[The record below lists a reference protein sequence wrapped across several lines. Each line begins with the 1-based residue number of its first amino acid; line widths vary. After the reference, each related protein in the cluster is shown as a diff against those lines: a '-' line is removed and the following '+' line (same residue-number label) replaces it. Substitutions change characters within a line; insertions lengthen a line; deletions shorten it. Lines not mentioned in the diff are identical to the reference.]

1 MNKTIT
7 MKEAADFIQLAID
20 AGSLPPV
27 LLGEAGIGK
36 SSLIKNI
43 AHNRYHSEAFV
54 LSMNTMAD
62 RSDLTGVR
70 LMPTADKKSYEQR
83 AFPHETVMEA
93 ISYAKQNPKKPVI
106 LFTDEFNRATDDIT
120 SATFQLITERRLG
133 SVKLPSNIKIIAA
146 GNDRGNVTAVDSA
159 SVSRLTVFH
168 VVPDLETYLEV
179 NPLLNSYLKDWLTKN
194 PKMLVSIP
202 VEEDDI
208 IDDDDDPDSPD
219 NDDQPVKLT
228 VTSDEIEQF
237 SQITT
242 PRTLTSLS
250 NMLNKIG
257 LDGSHTDKELGKF
270 TDILEGSTF
279 DEDTSKLDILVEG
292 AIGNTPAKESFI
304 DYMQRSY
311 DALTNIA
318 TNSTGASAF
327 TDPTKELDIEK
338 PVIDNVKELIQDA
351 KDTSDIETY
360 AENANQNNPD
370 LFGRL
375 ITWLMYRPNSNAVS
389 DNNDNQLEK
398 ITTLIQTGLNLIA
411 FNANL
416 RKIFVKILSNSDQPI
431 SETYPELVDMLHS
444 IKDTN
449 KNAEN
454 LIQLIDIL

>member
-1 MNKTIT
+1 
-7 MKEAADFIQLAID
+7 MKEAANFIQLAID
-20 AGSLPPV
+20 ADSLPPV

-70 LMPTADKKSYEQR
+70 LMPTADKTSYEQR

-93 ISYAKQNPKKPVI
+93 IAYAKKNPKKPVI

-133 SVKLPSNIKIIAA
+133 SVKLPNNIKIIAA
-146 GNDRGNVTAVDSA
+146 GNDRGNVTAIDSA

-179 NPLLNSYLKDWLTKN
+179 NPLLNSYLRDWLTKN

-202 VEEDDI
+202 VEEDEI
-208 IDDDDDPDSPD
+208 IDDDDPDSS
-219 NDDQPVKLT
+219 DDDDEPVKLT

-270 TDILEGSTF
+270 TEILEGSAF

-304 DYMQRSY
+304 DYMQKSY

-318 TNSTGASAF
+318 TNITGAAAF

-338 PVIDNVKELIQDA
+338 PVIDNVKELIQNA
-351 KDTSDIETY
+351 KNTSDIETY

-375 ITWLMYRPNSNAVS
+375 ITWLMYRPNTKAVS

-398 ITTLIQTGLNLIA
+398 IITLIQTGLNLIT
-411 FNANL
+411 FSTNL
-416 RKIFVKILSNSDQPI
+416 RKTFVKILSNSDQPI
-431 SETYPELVDMLHS
+431 SETYPELVNMLHS
-444 IKDTN
+444 IEGTN
-449 KNAEN
+449 KTAEN

>member
-7 MKEAADFIQLAID
+7 MKEAANFIQLAID
-20 AGSLPPV
+20 ADSLPPV

-70 LMPTADKKSYEQR
+70 LMPTADKTSYEQR

-93 ISYAKQNPKKPVI
+93 IAYAKKNPKKPVI

-133 SVKLPSNIKIIAA
+133 SVKLPNNIKIIAA

-179 NPLLNSYLKDWLTKN
+179 NPLLNSYLRDWLTKN

-202 VEEDDI
+202 VEEDEI
-208 IDDDDDPDSPD
+208 IDDDDPDSS
-219 NDDQPVKLT
+219 DDDDEPVKLT

-270 TDILEGSTF
+270 TEILEGSAF
-279 DEDTSKLDILVEG
+279 NEDTSKLDILVEG

-304 DYMQRSY
+304 DYMQKSY

-318 TNSTGASAF
+318 TNITGAAAF

-338 PVIDNVKELIQDA
+338 PVIDNVKELIQNA
-351 KDTSDIETY
+351 KNTSDIETY

-375 ITWLMYRPNSNAVS
+375 ITWLMYRPNTKVVS

-398 ITTLIQTGLNLIA
+398 IITLIQTGLNLIT
-411 FNANL
+411 FKTNL
-416 RKIFVKILSNSDQPI
+416 RKTFVKILSNSDQPI
-431 SETYPELVDMLHS
+431 SETYPELVNMLHS
-444 IKDTN
+444 IEGTN
-449 KNAEN
+449 KTAEN

>member
-7 MKEAADFIQLAID
+7 MKEAANFIQLAID
-20 AGSLPPV
+20 ADSLPPV

-70 LMPTADKKSYEQR
+70 LMPTADKTSYEQR

-93 ISYAKQNPKKPVI
+93 IAYAKKNPKKPVI

-133 SVKLPSNIKIIAA
+133 SVKLPNNIKIIAA

-179 NPLLNSYLKDWLTKN
+179 NPLLNSYLRDWLTKN

-202 VEEDDI
+202 VEEDEI
-208 IDDDDDPDSPD
+208 IDDDDPDSS
-219 NDDQPVKLT
+219 DDDDEPVKLT

-270 TDILEGSTF
+270 TEILEGSAF
-279 DEDTSKLDILVEG
+279 NEDTSKLDILVEG

-304 DYMQRSY
+304 DYMQKSY

-318 TNSTGASAF
+318 TNITGAAAF

-338 PVIDNVKELIQDA
+338 PVIDNVKELIQNA
-351 KDTSDIETY
+351 KNTSDIETY

-375 ITWLMYRPNSNAVS
+375 ITWLMYRPNTKAVS

-398 ITTLIQTGLNLIA
+398 IITLIQTGLNLIT
-411 FNANL
+411 FSTNL
-416 RKIFVKILSNSDQPI
+416 RKTFVKILSNSDQPI
-431 SETYPELVDMLHS
+431 SETYPELVNMLHS
-444 IKDTN
+444 IEGTN
-449 KNAEN
+449 KTAEN